1 MPRAEP
7 SGEAYSEFSEMPA
20 DLMCA
25 KETWLPMTSLFSQL
39 RVAEW
44 SNRVMP
50 MFSRRVILS

>member
-7 SGEAYSEFSEMPA
+7 SGEPYSELAEMPA

-25 KETWLPMTSLFSQL
+25 KETWLLMVSLFSQL
-39 RVAEW
+39 REAEW

>member
-7 SGEAYSEFSEMPA
+7 SGEAYSELAEMPA
-20 DLMCA
+20 DLIWA
-25 KETWLPMTSLFSQL
+25 NETWLLTVSLFSQF
-39 RVAEW
+39 REAEA

>member
-1 MPRAEP
+1 
-7 SGEAYSEFSEMPA
+7 MPA

-25 KETWLPMTSLFSQL
+25 KETWLLTVSLFSQL
-39 RVAEW
+39 REAEW